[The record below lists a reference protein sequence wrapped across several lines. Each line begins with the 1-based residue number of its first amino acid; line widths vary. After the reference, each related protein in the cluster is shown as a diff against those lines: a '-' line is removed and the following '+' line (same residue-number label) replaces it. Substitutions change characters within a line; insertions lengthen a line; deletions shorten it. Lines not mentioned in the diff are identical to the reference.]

1 MLNNKRAPFTGIVTD
16 ERPKTSPK
24 ITDATKAVL
33 FTFPNIQHLPSS
45 PALLHQLFLCIAVL
59 TWYTERTMT
68 SMEQIPKEWLVN
80 IYCVQPDY
88 GKATRVERIEACSN
102 GNGDQEGTKESE

>member
-1 MLNNKRAPFTGIVTD
+1 MK
-16 ERPKTSPK
+16 
-24 ITDATKAVL
+24 
-33 FTFPNIQHLPSS
+33 
-45 PALLHQLFLCIAVL
+45 
-59 TWYTERTMT
+59 
-68 SMEQIPKEWLVN
+68 QIPKEWLVN